1 MYGISILQ
9 YCRIFIVLTLDI
21 KFNERQKFLMLYV
34 DNIKKKSS
42 LLVKLIPYPTTNIE
56 FSVYYW
62 KGGAVTIDA
71 HTQQDV

>member
-21 KFNERQKFLMLYV
+21 EFNERQKFLMLYV
-34 DNIKKKSS
+34 EIHKKNP
-42 LLVKLIPYPTTNIE
+42 LLVKLIPYPTTYIE

>member
-1 MYGISILQ
+1 M
-9 YCRIFIVLTLDI
+9 R
-21 KFNERQKFLMLYV
+21 EKFLMLYV
-34 DNIKKKSS
+34 EIHKKKSS
-42 LLVKLIPYPTTNIE
+42 LLVILIPYPITDIE